1 MGPLIP
7 ELVCLLDMHE
17 ACRSQLQCFLG
28 HVRVKEK
35 NLEAADGP
43 CCALW
48 LGSIVQPA
56 IGPPK

>member
-1 MGPLIP
+1 MGLLIR

-17 ACRSQLQCFLG
+17 TCRSQLRCFLG

-35 NLEAADGP
+35 NPEA
-43 CCALW
+43 W